1 MNRDKKIY
9 FQEIYSDKNINIF
22 IIIRMYILKK
32 NKDFIIIKR
41 GKYKITF
48 PNLKSNFLKSNKR
61 NIYQSECIFR
71 VVID

>member
-1 MNRDKKIY
+1 
-9 FQEIYSDKNINIF
+9 
-22 IIIRMYILKK
+22 MYILKK